1 MTQLGQRSAA
11 GVGASGMEA
20 AGSIAELLGKRGEA
34 QAGGALARGKMFSD
48 ILGGASGIAKGL
60 F

>member
-1 MTQLGQRSAA
+1 
-11 GVGASGMEA
+11 MEA

-48 ILGGASGIAKGL
+48 ILGSAGGVAKGL

>member
-1 MTQLGQRSAA
+1 MTQLGQQSAA
-11 GVGASGMEA
+11 GVGASGMSA
-20 AGSIAELLGKRGEA
+20 ASSIANLLGQRGEA

-48 ILGGASGIAKGL
+48 ILGEVGGIGKGL

>member
-1 MTQLGQRSAA
+1 MD
-11 GVGASGMEA
+11 A

-34 QAGGALARGKMFSD
+34 RAGGALAQGKMFSD
-48 ILGGASGIAKGL
+48 ILGEVGGIGKGL